1 MKIIKRYFL
10 KEFLRLFVIMTVGL
24 GFIYSL
30 IELVNKIESF
40 APYKP
45 STGDLLLYSAL
56 NLPGYLIYLMPMS
69 ALISSLF
76 VISHSGRQK
85 ETMAIK
91 AGGGSV
97 RKIWMPLVYAGIIIS
112 MAGFVL
118 SEFIA
123 PDFSKIAHELSDSI
137 TKKERLVAFSKE
149 GTAWLRTKDRIIR
162 LGIYLPDRGEI
173 KGVSIMRVS
182 DDMLIERLEAA
193 YAEWMPVLKGFEA
206 PNKTAQIKSNASF
219 GPGRGGAWMLK
230 DVTVYDIKSGKVTA
244 YKELPSDIID
254 PPEALAKWM
263 QKPEEM
269 NVRELFAY
277 TKKLKE
283 AGTKNVKMA
292 VDINSRI
299 SFPLINIIMVVLGIS
314 LAGMGRMESGLVT
327 TAIAV
332 FISLLYWLGYTSA
345 LSLGYTGILP
355 PVFAAW
361 LVPLIFGGAAA
372 YLFGR
377 IPE

>member
-1 MKIIKRYFL
+1 MKIIERYFL
-10 KEFLRLFVIMTVGL
+10 KEFLRLFIIMTVGL

-40 APYKP
+40 ALYKP
-45 STGDLLLYSAL
+45 ATGDLLLYSAL
-56 NLPGYLIYLMPMS
+56 NFPGSLVYLMPMA

-76 VISHSGRQK
+76 VISHAGRKK
-85 ETMAIK
+85 ETTAIK

-97 RKIWMPLVYAGIIIS
+97 KKIWRPLIYAGILIS
-112 MAGFVL
+112 MSGFML
-118 SEFIA
+118 TEFVV
-123 PDFSKIAHELSDSI
+123 PDFSRMAHELSDSI
-137 TKKERLVAFSKE
+137 TKKESLLAFKE
-149 GTAWLRTKDRIIR
+149 GTAWLRTKDRIIK
-162 LGIYLPDRGEI
+162 LGIYLPDRGVI
-173 KGVSIMRVS
+173 KGVSIMRVA

-193 YAEWMPVLKGFEA
+193 YAEWRPAMALEA
-206 PNKTAQIKSNASF
+206 LNKKTHIKDPSSF
-219 GPGRGGAWMLK
+219 GPGRGGVWNLK
-230 DVTVYDIKSGKVTA
+230 EVTVYDIKSGKVA
-244 YKELPSDIID
+244 VYKELQSDVID
-254 PPEALAKWM
+254 PPEVLSKGM

-269 NVRELFAY
+269 NLRELFSY
-277 TKKLKE
+277 TKKLRE
-283 AGTKNVKMA
+283 AGIKNVKLA
-292 VDINSRI
+292 VDINSRL

-314 LAGMGRMESGLVT
+314 LAGIGRMESGLVT

-332 FISLLYWLGYTSA
+332 SISLLYWLGYTSA

-361 LVPLIFGGAAA
+361 LVPVFFGGAAF